1 MFTKTFYSK
10 SLWAAIFSLLFI
22 TQSYAQ
28 TISGYVYEIQT
39 REPLAG
45 SAIRQVG
52 TSRGVVSNIDGS
64 FEFKLNENESKQI
77 QVTFVGFKDKFV
89 DVSTGEKNIIIY
101 LEPETYVSD
110 DVFVKATRVDDTTP
124 FSYTNIDK
132 AQLDEKNLGQDVP
145 YLLRN
150 TPSVVT
156 TSDAGAGI
164 GYTGIRIRGVD
175 PARINVTINGIPVND
190 AESHGTFWV
199 DLPDIASSVENIQ
212 IQRGVGTSTNG
223 ASAFGA
229 SINLQTSTSR
239 IDPSAEI
246 NTGIGSFN
254 TQKANILLGS
264 GLMENGWMFE
274 GRLSKILSDGYI
286 DRASA
291 NLNSFYLSGSKRGE
305 RSLLKAD
312 VFSGK
317 EITYQAWYGVEQSVL
332 ESGNRTFN
340 EAGTEKSGTP
350 YDNQVDNYRQDYY
363 QLHYSYQ
370 LANNWTANASLHY
383 TKGIGYYEEY
393 KADEEL
399 AEYGI
404 NSTISTN
411 SDLVRR
417 RWLDNDYYGGVF
429 SSKYEGE
436 YWEVTVGGGIHQYD
450 GAHFGEVIWAR
461 NAGDSENEQRYYD
474 NDGNKFDANFYTK
487 FNYEF
492 SDKINGYL
500 DAQVRAIS
508 YDFLGLAND
517 GSGGFTNLL
526 LTDNLSF
533 FNPKA
538 GMVYRSGKGDR
549 AFISFGVA
557 SKEPTRDEYV
567 NSTVE
572 SRPNHETLYNIEA
585 GYHKELDHFFAGVN
599 AYGMFYNDQLVL
611 TGQINDVGAYI
622 RDNAE
627 QSYRVGLELEGGF
640 QLTDQLQWALNGTIS
655 KNKINEIS
663 EFIDDYDNGGQI
675 ERTFTDT
682 DIAFSPNV
690 IANSIFSFEEKGFI
704 GELTT
709 KFVSK
714 QYLDNTQDEV
724 RSIDAY
730 LVNDIRLSYALMS
743 LGFLKGITGTLLINN
758 ILDSEYEANGYTF
771 GYVAGGEQ
779 RFNYYYPQAGRNF
792 LFQVKWEF

>member
-291 NLNSFYLSGSKRGE
+291 KKRRTKPVKSRCFFRE
-305 RSLLKAD
+305 R
-312 VFSGK
+312 
-317 EITYQAWYGVEQSVL
+317 
-332 ESGNRTFN
+332 
-340 EAGTEKSGTP
+340 
-350 YDNQVDNYRQDYY
+350 NYIP
-363 QLHYSYQ
+363 S
-370 LANNWTANASLHY
+370 
-383 TKGIGYYEEY
+383 
-393 KADEEL
+393 
-399 AEYGI
+399 
-404 NSTISTN
+404 
-411 SDLVRR
+411 LVR
-417 RWLDNDYYGGVF
+417 
-429 SSKYEGE
+429 S
-436 YWEVTVGGGIHQYD
+436 
-450 GAHFGEVIWAR
+450 GAKCFG
-461 NAGDSENEQRYYD
+461 
-474 NDGNKFDANFYTK
+474 
-487 FNYEF
+487 
-492 SDKINGYL
+492 
-500 DAQVRAIS
+500 
-508 YDFLGLAND
+508 
-517 GSGGFTNLL
+517 
-526 LTDNLSF
+526 
-533 FNPKA
+533 
-538 GMVYRSGKGDR
+538 
-549 AFISFGVA
+549 
-557 SKEPTRDEYV
+557 
-567 NSTVE
+567 
-572 SRPNHETLYNIEA
+572 
-585 GYHKELDHFFAGVN
+585 
-599 AYGMFYNDQLVL
+599 
-611 TGQINDVGAYI
+611 
-622 RDNAE
+622 
-627 QSYRVGLELEGGF
+627 
-640 QLTDQLQWALNGTIS
+640 
-655 KNKINEIS
+655 
-663 EFIDDYDNGGQI
+663 
-675 ERTFTDT
+675 
-682 DIAFSPNV
+682 
-690 IANSIFSFEEKGFI
+690 
-704 GELTT
+704 
-709 KFVSK
+709 
-714 QYLDNTQDEV
+714 
-724 RSIDAY
+724 
-730 LVNDIRLSYALMS
+730 
-743 LGFLKGITGTLLINN
+743 
-758 ILDSEYEANGYTF
+758 
-771 GYVAGGEQ
+771 
-779 RFNYYYPQAGRNF
+779 
-792 LFQVKWEF
+792 KWK